1 MYQADKKRYEGMNYN
16 RCGKSG
22 LKLPEV
28 SLGLWHNFG
37 DTGNFENMKR
47 MCFTAFDHGITHF
60 DVANNYGPEPG
71 SAEVHLGRI
80 LKEEMGAYRDELII
94 TAWIRRHRLRRQ
106 WEHLTRQSKAER
118 HCMPGFRIMMG
129 RR

>member
-60 DVANNYGPEPG
+60 DVANQLRAGAGKRRGTSWTYFERRDG
-71 SAEVHLGRI
+71 SVPR
-80 LKEEMGAYRDELII
+80 
-94 TAWIRRHRLRRQ
+94 
-106 WEHLTRQSKAER
+106 
-118 HCMPGFRIMMG
+118 
-129 RR
+129 

>member
-47 MCFTAFDHGITHF
+47 MCFTKSEVEGEIYAMKEKISTNKILASTSLVSGI
-60 DVANNYGPEPG
+60 VL
-71 SAEVHLGRI
+71 SGR
-80 LKEEMGAYRDELII
+80 L
-94 TAWIRRHRLRRQ
+94 
-106 WEHLTRQSKAER
+106 
-118 HCMPGFRIMMG
+118 
-129 RR
+129 

>member
-47 MCFTAFDHGITHF
+47 MCFTAFDHGITHLMWRTITGRSREAQRYIL
-60 DVANNYGPEPG
+60 DV
-71 SAEVHLGRI
+71 
-80 LKEEMGAYRDELII
+80 
-94 TAWIRRHRLRRQ
+94 
-106 WEHLTRQSKAER
+106 
-118 HCMPGFRIMMG
+118 F
-129 RR
+129 

>member
-22 LKLPEV
+22 LKMPEV

-60 DVANNYGPEPG
+60 DVRTIT
-71 SAEVHLGRI
+71 GRSREARRYI
-80 LKEEMGAYRDELII
+80 LDV
-94 TAWIRRHRLRRQ
+94 
-106 WEHLTRQSKAER
+106 
-118 HCMPGFRIMMG
+118 F
-129 RR
+129 

>member
-47 MCFTAFDHGITHF
+47 MCFTAFDH
-60 DVANNYGPEPG
+60 
-71 SAEVHLGRI
+71 
-80 LKEEMGAYRDELII
+80 
-94 TAWIRRHRLRRQ
+94 
-106 WEHLTRQSKAER
+106 
-118 HCMPGFRIMMG
+118 
-129 RR
+129 